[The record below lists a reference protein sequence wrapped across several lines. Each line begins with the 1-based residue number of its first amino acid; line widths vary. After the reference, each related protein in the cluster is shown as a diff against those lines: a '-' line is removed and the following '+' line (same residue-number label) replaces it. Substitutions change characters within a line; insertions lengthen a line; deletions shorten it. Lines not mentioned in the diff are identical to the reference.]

1 MFLRLLGVLDVLS
14 GVVLILLRFK
24 IATSIAWF
32 FAIYLIIKGLIFIVN
47 LVSIFD
53 IATGV
58 VMIFAIYGSYNIITW
73 LFVIWIS
80 QKGLATL
87 AS

>member
-1 MFLRLLGVLDVLS
+1 MFLRLLGVLDILS
-14 GVVLILLRFK
+14 GIVLILLKFK

-32 FAIYLIIKGLIFIVN
+32 FAIYLIVKGLIFIAN
-47 LVSIFD
+47 FVSALD

-58 VMIFAIYGSYNIITW
+58 VMIFAIYGSYNIVTW
-73 LFVIWIS
+73 LFVIWIT

>member
-1 MFLRLLGVLDVLS
+1 MFLRLLGIFDIMS
-14 GVVLILLRFK
+14 GIVLILLRFK
-24 IATSIAWF
+24 LATNLAWF
-32 FAIYLIIKGLIFIVN
+32 FAIYLIIKGLIFISN

-58 VMIFAIYGSYNIITW
+58 VIIFAIYGGYNIITW
-73 LFVIWIS
+73 LFVIWIC